1 MNGVFPMELSS
12 LPIIAGCLL
21 IPPLVG
27 SLVDGLLLRYD
38 AKKQGGKIPPLSQ
51 PFQEV
56 FMLLR
61 QNNGAVSCEPFI
73 CILLALSFELVA
85 LGMLGLQK
93 NLTPILFL
101 QSAGILA
108 MGMARMHHSVPGGG
122 RSANCELKAFLTR
135 TPLLILV
142 AAGIF
147 FATGGFSLA
156 GLQEYPRLL
165 VIDLP
170 FLWVSLLFI
179 EQASRRDVNEPST
192 GPAPAF
198 VKLANS
204 YRSGI
209 ILLLAGFFFA
219 GNLVGAVAAA
229 VFLHMALVWVGH
241 IQHRFSW
248 RQKSKWGWGYLY
260 FAVLLNL
267 SWIYIKYWL

>member
-1 MNGVFPMELSS
+1 MSGIFLLELSS
-12 LPIIAGCLL
+12 LSIIAGCLL
-21 IPPLVG
+21 IPPLIG
-27 SLVDGLLLRYD
+27 CFVDGLSIRYD

-51 PFQEV
+51 PFQEINL
-56 FMLLR
+56 LLR
-61 QNNGAVSCEPFI
+61 QKKGVVPYEPFI
-73 CILLALSFELVA
+73 CILLTLSIDLTA

-93 NLTPILFL
+93 NLLPILFL

-108 MGMARMHHSVPGGG
+108 MSTARMHHSVPGGV
-122 RSANCELKAFLTR
+122 RSVNCELKAFLTR

-142 AAGIF
+142 VAGIF
-147 FATGGFSLA
+147 FATGSFSLA
-156 GLQEYPRLL
+156 GLLEYPRLL

-170 FLWVSLLFI
+170 FMWVSLLFI
-179 EQASRRDVNEPST
+179 EQASRRDVNDIPT

-229 VFLHMALVWVGH
+229 VFLHMALVWFGH

>member
-1 MNGVFPMELSS
+1 MNGVFPLELSS

-21 IPPLVG
+21 IPPLIGCFVVG
-27 SLVDGLLLRYD
+27 LSLRYD

-51 PFQEV
+51 SFQEIKL
-56 FMLLR
+56 LLR
-61 QNNGAVSCEPFI
+61 KKNGVVPYEPFI
-73 CILLALSFELVA
+73 CILLALSFDLVA

-93 NLTPILFL
+93 NLLPILFL

-108 MGMARMHHSVPGGG
+108 MGTARMHYSVPGGG
-122 RSANCELKAFLTR
+122 RSVNCELKAFLTSA
-135 TPLLILV
+135 PLLILV
-142 AAGIF
+142 AVGIF
-147 FATGGFSLA
+147 FATGSFSLA
-156 GLQEYPRLL
+156 ALHEYPRLL

-179 EQASRRDVNEPST
+179 EQASRRDVNNKPT
-192 GPAPAF
+192 DPAPAF

-204 YRSGI
+204 YHSGI

-219 GNLVGAVAAA
+219 RSLVGAVATA
-229 VFLHMALVWVGH
+229 VFLHMALVCFGH

-248 RQKSKWGWGYLY
+248 RLRLKWGWGYLY